1 MPFSIQIKTNFT
13 FDDVIKEIIQAHE
26 AAVIAAAGVATTPV
40 RAAMPVGKTGKMA
53 QQVGI
58 RFFKQKNKLMGAS
71 IKVIGDRHFVA
82 HILEYGTKDGR
93 IKARHTFERAQA
105 AIEANI
111 LSVYDDTFT
120 RKLAE
125 FNGK

>member
-13 FDDVIKEIIQAHE
+13 FDDVIKEIVQAHE
-26 AAVIAAAGVATTPV
+26 AAVIAAAGVATTPLK
-40 RAAMPVGKTGKMA
+40 AAVPFDTGRMA
-53 QQVGI
+53 SQVGI

-105 AIEANI
+105 AIESQI